1 METAF
6 REQMKK
12 RCDMMTELSVRL
24 EKKLNKYANAGIIQG
39 DRLFVTYETSAV
51 PLDTR
56 VIDRLIDEQFR

>member
-24 EKKLNKYANAGIIQG
+24 EKKPGKPGKL
-39 DRLFVTYETSAV
+39 ESTSA
-51 PLDTR
+51 
-56 VIDRLIDEQFR
+56 FRYCAFRAAEV